1 MSSSSSSSAA
11 EAEAPPKR
19 DFEAAASPG
28 RVENSDSQVLMWEYH
43 RAAWGYSEA
52 EGAARSE
59 WVVRGQDKSKME

>member
-19 DFEAAASPG
+19 DLEAAASPG

-52 EGAARSE
+52 EGAAKSE